1 MPQLLVYSHP
11 SFKSFFTNK
20 LFIEI
25 KSQRQKENNK
35 TICFGP
41 FVCVCVF
48 QCEGY
53 QADGWRLCWRSVSG
67 CFGGVYGLSG
77 DMSEIT
83 CNQQMQKF
91 LWWEHTH
98 AFTDTCRGI
107 FFNAT
112 FPRLQLKIQLEL
124 HTNLKTYRCNM
135 YFWYLTFFLKVIA
148 TAEILLNPHSS
159 VSYMSSA
166 SSLTLS
172 PSASEAV
179 NCKTQPGH
187 YYDKLLNK
195 CIECKEICGTHPP
208 ECAPHCQSECWPLGD
223 LCPDGV
229 FLCF

>member
-1 MPQLLVYSHP
+1 MFWSL
-11 SFKSFFTNK
+11 
-20 LFIEI
+20 
-25 KSQRQKENNK
+25 
-35 TICFGP
+35 C
-41 FVCVCVF
+41 VCVCFSVRVIRPMGGG
-48 QCEGY
+48 CAEGQY
-53 QADGWRLCWRSVSG
+53 RDALVGCMDCLGTCQKSLVISRCRSFCGESTHMH
-67 CFGGVYGLSG
+67 S
-77 DMSEIT
+77 
-83 CNQQMQKF
+83 Q
-91 LWWEHTH
+91 TH
-98 AFTDTCRGI
+98 AGA

-124 HTNLKTYRCNM
+124 HINLKTYRCNM